1 MADFVLTTTVLKA
14 ALIDLDATWFVQIGI
29 FLTLYLLLRF
39 VFFQPYVAF
48 LRRRDDRTRGLR
60 ERAQDVAA
68 KARDLEESLE
78 ARLGEARTRAVATR
92 RVLVEDGARLRDAI
106 VAKERARA
114 DADLLQA
121 AGKLETERRSFTAKM
136 AGTAAD
142 LAALIESRM
151 RVEGK

>member
-1 MADFVLTTTVLKA
+1 MTEFVLSTSVLKA
-14 ALIDLDATWFVQIGI
+14 ALIDLDATWFIQIGI
-29 FLTLYLLLRF
+29 FLLLYLLLRF

-60 ERAQDVAA
+60 ERALDVAA

-78 ARLGEARTRAVATR
+78 ARLAEARSQAVATR
-92 RVLVEDGARLRDAI
+92 RGLVEDGARLRDTI

-114 DADLLQA
+114 DADLQQA
-121 AGKLETERRSFTAKM
+121 AGSLEAERRAFAAKLD
-136 AGTAAD
+136 ATAAD
-142 LAALIESRM
+142 LGALIESRM